1 MLTFS
6 VEKKSPW
13 MAAERCG
20 IKTRLIYMFC
30 VLLWYICTVLCP
42 DHVICMYC
50 VLPWYNIGIVHCPG
64 AYVLCLPW
72 LWFVV
77 VVPMY
82 MYCVLPGYIC
92 IELCPVAYVLC
103 VPWLWF
109 FFFFPD
115 LYVFC
120 FALIMYLTRSSQTA
134 TCSATPLALCLHRC
148 ANQFVDDVFFWGW
161 RYGVCDRLEDAESSG
176 RDGRA
181 WGGEGGGGGGGG
193 QAARKCTYHSLS
205 PFRRRMVRPSGG
217 DTGFGITRLR
227 VRILPPP

>member
-103 VPWLWF
+103 VPWLCF
-109 FFFFPD
+109 FFFFSWFICILFCPD
-115 LYVFC
+115 YVSNEVKPDSDV
-120 FALIMYLTRSSQTA
+120 LSNPTGSLPSQ
-134 TCSATPLALCLHRC
+134 
-148 ANQFVDDVFFWGW
+148 
-161 RYGVCDRLEDAESSG
+161 VC
-176 RDGRA
+176 
-181 WGGEGGGGGGGG
+181 
-193 QAARKCTYHSLS
+193 
-205 PFRRRMVRPSGG
+205 
-217 DTGFGITRLR
+217 
-227 VRILPPP
+227 